1 MCCLVE
7 STHKLSF
14 DACVVLINIFYLP
27 KLIFYRQ
34 YIRTRFVNFEVENEK
49 IHKGCYGVFSSTC
62 RDDKN
67 ELSNKAFEQTW
78 NFTI

>member
-1 MCCLVE
+1 M
-7 STHKLSF
+7 K
-14 DACVVLINIFYLP
+14 
-27 KLIFYRQ
+27 
-34 YIRTRFVNFEVENEK
+34 K
-49 IHKGCYGVFSSTC
+49 IHIGCYGVFSSTC

>member
-1 MCCLVE
+1 M
-7 STHKLSF
+7 
-14 DACVVLINIFYLP
+14 
-27 KLIFYRQ
+27 
-34 YIRTRFVNFEVENEK
+34 TRFVHFEVENEK
-49 IHKGCYGVFSSTC
+49 LYKGCYGVLSSTF